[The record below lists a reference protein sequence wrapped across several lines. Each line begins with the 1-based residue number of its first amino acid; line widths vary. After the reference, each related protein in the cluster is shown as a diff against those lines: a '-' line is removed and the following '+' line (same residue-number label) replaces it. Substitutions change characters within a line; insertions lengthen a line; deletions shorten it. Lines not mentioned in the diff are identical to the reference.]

1 MQVERERILR
11 DLDEWRTGEEHV
23 RIYLSVGDNFWK
35 RELIPNMLWSERIS
49 PRDDLAS
56 DELVGVVTAHQGD
69 DQ

>member
-1 MQVERERILR
+1 MQVEREKILR

-56 DELVGVVTAHQGD
+56 D
-69 DQ
+69 